1 MVFPFLIQ
9 LAIGLVLNVLA
20 YLILP
25 KPKGPK
31 PPAVTDLESPTAEN
45 GRPIPVAFG
54 TILIRSPNVIGWADK
69 SYKKKKVKA

>member
-1 MVFPFLIQ
+1 MPFPFLVQ

-31 PPAVTDLESPTAEN
+31 PPAVKDLESPTAEI
-45 GRPIPVAFG
+45 GRPIPVVFG
-54 TILIRSPNVIGWADK
+54 TMLVQSPNNIGWRDK
-69 SYKKKKVKA
+69 SYRKKKVKA